1 MIISWLRFEWDL
13 TSLPVSSDKNVAP
26 FVLRPAEKSEEDVVQ
41 KVAASAF
48 SMDTAWGDARSYI
61 TSQIAKDISEAFD
74 REAPS
79 CVVLQHGSRIIGV
92 SALNLGEVDNNLP
105 TGPCILHEYRSRGL
119 ASLLLQASLDTLRG
133 AGLKKAYGV
142 VREKTPAARF
152 VYPKFGGTSL
162 PWTAELGHSP
172 KLAA

>member
-1 MIISWLRFEWDL
+1 MMISWLRFEWDL
-13 TSLPVSSDKNVAP
+13 ASLPVDSAKNSAP
-26 FVLRPAEKSEEDVVQ
+26 YVLRTADKSEQDVVH
-41 KVAASAF
+41 KVASSAF

-61 TSQIAKDISEAFD
+61 TDLITKSISEVFVPD
-74 REAPS
+74 IPS

-92 SALNLGEVDNNLP
+92 SALNLGEVENNLP

-119 ASLLLQASLDTLRG
+119 ASLLLQASLTTLRD
-133 AGLKKAYGV
+133 AGLRRAYGI

-152 VYPKFGGTSL
+152 VYPKFGGVSL
-162 PWTAELGHSP
+162 PWTADLSHSP

>member
-1 MIISWLRFEWDL
+1 MLISWLRFEWDL
-13 TSLPVSSDKNVAP
+13 TSLTVNESKSAAP
-26 FVLRPAEKSEEDVVQ
+26 YVLRRADKGEEDVVQ

-48 SMDTAWGDARSYI
+48 NMDSAWSDARTYI
-61 TSQIAKDISEAFD
+61 SEQITRSISEAFTHD
-74 REAPS
+74 VPS

-92 SALNLGEVDNNLP
+92 SALNLGEVENNLP

-119 ASLLLQASLDTLRG
+119 ASLLLQVSLTTLRD
-133 AGLKKAYGV
+133 AGLKRAYGV

-152 VYPKFGGTSL
+152 VYPKFGGISQ
-162 PWTAELGHSP
+162 PWTTDLGQSP